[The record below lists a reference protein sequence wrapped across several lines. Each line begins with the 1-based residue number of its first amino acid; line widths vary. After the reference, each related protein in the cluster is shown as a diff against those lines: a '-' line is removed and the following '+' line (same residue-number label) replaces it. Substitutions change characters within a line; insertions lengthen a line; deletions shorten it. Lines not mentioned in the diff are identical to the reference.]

1 MTSRARAGAVSNLPS
16 RTFLLASVLLLALA
30 ACNREKV
37 QTLPIETAAASRR
50 TIVSEATASG
60 QVEPINVIEVKS
72 KSSGQITEMPVETGS
87 QVQPGDLLIQL
98 DPRDVNQQLQ
108 QAEADWGATKAKLA
122 VSTAQKERNDK
133 MFADKIITA
142 QEYEAT
148 QLDYANSIAS
158 EIRSRSAVD
167 IAKQRVE
174 EARVVAPV
182 TGTIIEKPVSLGQ
195 VIASATN
202 SASGGTILLRMA
214 DLTKVRVRALFNET
228 DIGAVVPGQ
237 PASVTVDAYPERPFQ
252 GLVEKIEPSA
262 VVQSS
267 VTMFPVL
274 VTIDNREGL
283 LKPGMNGEVTVLV
296 DRREN
301 VLTVPNDAVRTTREA
316 AATATLLG
324 LDPDSVVRAVQAQM
338 GNAGGAGGNGLGMNG
353 GIGGNGG
360 TRVNSENVG
369 GRGGSRIESRGEL
382 AAELVPDQDRG
393 QGRQGRQ
400 GFQMPEV
407 TDADCQK
414 VRDAFAKAP
423 TAQTT
428 LQGLRGR
435 MQGGEIDQ
443 ARLRAISDSVYK
455 AVGLDAGVARA
466 CQARDR
472 GARGDASSGRA
483 GSQAPGTT
491 STAGGPVNESGA
503 RGGRGSRRG
512 SSVAAM
518 AEGLAVPVNQASPRR
533 AAARAALVY
542 VVAGSTYVPRVI
554 RAGMSDLDYTEVVSG
569 LEEGEQVVL
578 LSALSMQ
585 ARRDSAMER
594 MRARSGGI
602 PGAPPTGGGGGR
614 GRGF

>member
-1 MTSRARAGAVSNLPS
+1 MTSRLRVPAGLRRRSLAVA
-16 RTFLLASVLLLALA
+16 LLTASLA
-30 ACNREKV
+30 ACGREKV
-37 QTLPIETAAASRR
+37 QTLPIETAVVSRR

-72 KSSGQITEMPVETGS
+72 KSSGQIIEMPVETGS
-87 QVQPGDLLIQL
+87 QVRPGDLLIQL
-98 DPRDVNQQLQ
+98 DPRDVDQQLQ
-108 QAEADWGATKAKLA
+108 QAEADLQAA
-122 VSTAQKERNDK
+122 VARLNVSKAQKERNDR
-133 MFADKIITA
+133 MYADKIITA
-142 QEYEAT
+142 QEYEST
-148 QLDYANSIAS
+148 QLDYANAVAA
-158 EIRSRSAVD
+158 EIRARSAVD

-174 EARVVAPV
+174 EARVEAPV
-182 TGTIIEKPVSLGQ
+182 SGTIIEKPVSLGQ

-214 DLTKVRVRALFNET
+214 DLSKVRVRALFNET
-228 DIGAVVPGQ
+228 DIGAVLPGQ
-237 PASVTVDAYPERPFQ
+237 PATVTVDAYPERPFT
-252 GLVEKIEPSA
+252 GRVEKIEPSA

-274 VTIDNREGL
+274 VTLDNREGL

-301 VLTVPNDAVRTTREA
+301 VLSVPNDAVRTTREA
-316 AATATLLG
+316 AATATLLN
-324 LDPDSVVRAVQAQM
+324 LNPDSVTASVQAQM
-338 GNAGGAGGNGLGMNG
+338 GGGMGGNGSGLGMNG
-353 GIGGNGG
+353 GNGRA
-360 TRVNSENVG
+360 T
-369 GRGGSRIESRGEL
+369 ESRGDL
-382 AAELVPDQDRG
+382 AVELVSSQGRDG
-393 QGRQGRQ
+393 QGRQGTQ
-400 GFQMPEV
+400 LPAV

-414 VRDAFAKAP
+414 VRDAFARAP

-435 MQGGEIDQ
+435 LQGGELDQ
-443 ARLRAISDSVYK
+443 ARMRVISDSIYK
-455 AVGLDAGVARA
+455 AVGLDGTVARA

-472 GARGDASSGRA
+472 AAQGGDRSGRA
-483 GSQAPGTT
+483 GGE
-491 STAGGPVNESGA
+491 AGGPTGTTGIAAEGA
-503 RGGRGSRRG
+503 RGGRGGRGGRRG
-512 SSVAAM
+512 GNTSVAA
-518 AEGLAVPVNQASPRR
+518 LAGMDVPVSQASPRR

-542 VVAGSTYVPRVI
+542 VAAGSTFAPRVI

-594 MRARSGGI
+594 MRARSGGGM
-602 PGAPPTGGGGGR
+602 PGAPPSGGGGR